1 METLRFSKCSFIFYI
16 ICFVADH
23 HVTTYY
29 LYDLRHVIIT
39 CFSIETLYI
48 YGSVCML
55 ESKNSFQNQACSMSV
70 FGACNSWTAWNRSDS
85 SSCLPQSFLT
95 TKRSGQVIV
104 GVLFLH
110 AYAANGLSHGCSF
123 WVIAAWCLSPCVRS
137 FDRGSYY
144 TFFDQLGMDFLF
156 SVYVFWVCVSH
167 VALTM

>member
-1 METLRFSKCSFIFYI
+1 MIWGMSSSRTSAWKRCLHTGQCVCWKLRIRMN
-16 ICFVADH
+16 
-23 HVTTYY
+23 
-29 LYDLRHVIIT
+29 LL
-39 CFSIETLYI
+39 
-48 YGSVCML
+48 
-55 ESKNSFQNQACSMSV
+55 QNQTCSMSV

-85 SSCLPQSFLT
+85 SSCLQQSFLT

-137 FDRGSYY
+137 FDRVSYY

-156 SVYVFWVCVSH
+156 NVYVFWVCVSN
-167 VALTM
+167 VALTILRLDK

>member
-1 METLRFSKCSFIFYI
+1 M
-16 ICFVADH
+16 ADH

-29 LYDLRHVIIT
+29 LYDLGHVIIT

-55 ESKNSFQNQACSMSV
+55 ESKNSLQNQACSMSV
-70 FGACNSWTAWNRSDS
+70 FGACNSWTAWNHSDS
-85 SSCLPQSFLT
+85 SSCLPKSFLT
-95 TKRSGQVIV
+95 TEHSGQVIV

-110 AYAANGLSHGCSF
+110 ACAGNRVSHGRSF

-156 SVYVFWVCVSH
+156 SVYVFFGYVFFMS
-167 VALTM
+167 LTM